1 MLSLDYREGV
11 IRKKRMLSEIARLL
25 LISLAFT
32 QTNAQTLE
40 IAPSEADTIHVL
52 NGRLGVVLKSKSF
65 EVIKA
70 DSLRQMY
77 SSSFN
82 VGKILCAD
90 GFRIENSTLR
100 FYQTSIE
107 NNEVSDGGLSTWKL
121 IASFTDKI
129 PQNHWMESGWERMRN
144 GTVTYFVKL
153 VSLEKPQQY
162 YKFVFYYIDKKLSFS
177 LYQCPVYFTEIYP
190 SNPDKF
196 PGFAAHEIHLSKFRI
211 LEK

>member
-1 MLSLDYREGV
+1 MSLNTIGLV
-11 IRKKRMLSEIARLL
+11 LL
-25 LISLAFT
+25 CLAFNYT
-32 QTNAQTLE
+32 YAQIEE
-40 IAPSEADTIHVL
+40 IAPSEADTVHVL

-65 EVIKA
+65 EVLKP
-70 DSLRQMY
+70 DSLRLMY
-77 SSSFN
+77 SSTFN
-82 VGKILCAD
+82 VGQIVCAD

-107 NNEVSDGGLSTWKL
+107 NHEVNDGGISTWKL

-129 PQNHWMESGWERMRN
+129 PQNHWLESGWERMRN
-144 GTVTYFVKL
+144 GESTYFVKL

-177 LYQCPVYFTEIYP
+177 LFQCPVYFTEIYP
-190 SNPDKF
+190 TKSEKF
-196 PGFAAHEIHLSKFRI
+196 PGFVAQDIQPSKFRI